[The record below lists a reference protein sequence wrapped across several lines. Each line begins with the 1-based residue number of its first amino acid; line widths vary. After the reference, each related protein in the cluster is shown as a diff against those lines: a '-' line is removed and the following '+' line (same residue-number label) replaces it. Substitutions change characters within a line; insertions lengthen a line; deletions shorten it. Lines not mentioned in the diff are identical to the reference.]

1 MMALFAITSCE
12 EPTFIYTPDNECL
25 TFSANKGSWLY
36 TDDPVVEIEVE
47 ITRGVVG
54 KELSLPLTLTGD
66 ALFSLTTASPLQF
79 AADEATKTIQV
90 GYDVTQAQA
99 GESYTFTLSFDKEK
113 VSPSGWNEFTGTL
126 NMPGG
131 ASSEYVDYAT
141 VEFYQGKINACVRL
155 EQELHSLLQV
165 SKLDPN
171 KYRIK
176 NAMNSGIDLDFTI
189 DGDGVVHL
197 SNEPTLCPFDNEQYI
212 KIPSSIEYEGETIT
226 FWIDQNPKYNKI
238 AENAASGDHLM
249 GMTADGGTSI
259 TWYVWM
265 ETASKGILK
274 FTTDDDGWWRMY
286 YDVVNMNPKPD
297 PDLDYD
303 RLGKV
308 EFYQGKINSCVTS
321 EAVLHSLLL
330 VSKYDANS
338 YRIKNAM
345 NSGIDLDFTI
355 DSEEKVHLTN
365 ETTLCPF
372 DNAQYIKIP
381 STVLYE
387 GEPITF
393 WIDPDP
399 KYNKIAENAATGD
412 HLMGMTADGG
422 TSITWYVWMET
433 ASKGILKFTTDDDGW
448 WRMYYD
454 VTEVYL

>member
-1 MMALFAITSCE
+1 MMALFAFTSCE
-12 EPTFIYTPDNECL
+12 QPNFIYEPENECL
-25 TFSANKGSWLY
+25 TFGTNSGSWLVA
-36 TDDPVVEIEVE
+36 DDPVIEVTL
-47 ITRGVVG
+47 TRGVVNTAVDV
-54 KELSLPLTLTGD
+54 PLTLAGD
-66 ALFSLTTASPLQF
+66 ALFSLTTPSPVKFASGE
-79 AADEATKTIQV
+79 DTKTIQI
-90 GYDVTQAQA
+90 GFDATQVQA
-99 GESYTFTLSFDKEK
+99 GEKYTFTLSFDKTK
-113 VSPSGWNEFTGTL
+113 VSPSGWNEFSGTL
-126 NMPGG
+126 IAPGG
-131 ASSEYVDYAT
+131 ASSEFEDYAT

-155 EQELHSLLQV
+155 EQELHSTLQV

-189 DGDGVVHL
+189 DSDGIVYL
-197 SNEPTLCPFDNEQYI
+197 SNETTLCPFDNEQYI
-212 KIPSSIEYEGETIT
+212 KIPSTVLYEGEPIT

-274 FTTDDDGWWRMY
+274 FTADDDGWWRMY
-286 YDVVNMNPKPD
+286 FDVVNMNPKPD

-308 EFYQGKINSCVTS
+308 EFYQGKINANVTS

-330 VSKYDANS
+330 VNKYDANK

-355 DSEEKVHLTN
+355 DSDGIVYLSN

-372 DNAQYIKIP
+372 DNEQYIKIP

-393 WIDPDP
+393 WIDQNP
-399 KYNKIAENAATGD
+399 KYNKIAENAASGD

-433 ASKGILKFTTDDDGW
+433 ASKGILKFTADDDGW

>member
-1 MMALFAITSCE
+1 
-12 EPTFIYTPDNECL
+12 
-25 TFSANKGSWLY
+25 
-36 TDDPVVEIEVE
+36 
-47 ITRGVVG
+47 
-54 KELSLPLTLTGD
+54 
-66 ALFSLTTASPLQF
+66 
-79 AADEATKTIQV
+79 
-90 GYDVTQAQA
+90 
-99 GESYTFTLSFDKEK
+99 
-113 VSPSGWNEFTGTL
+113 
-126 NMPGG
+126 
-131 ASSEYVDYAT
+131 
-141 VEFYQGKINACVRL
+141 
-155 EQELHSLLQV
+155 
-165 SKLDPN
+165 
-171 KYRIK
+171 
-176 NAMNSGIDLDFTI
+176 
-189 DGDGVVHL
+189 
-197 SNEPTLCPFDNEQYI
+197 
-212 KIPSSIEYEGETIT
+212 
-226 FWIDQNPKYNKI
+226 
-238 AENAASGDHLM
+238 
-249 GMTADGGTSI
+249 
-259 TWYVWM
+259 M
-265 ETASKGILK
+265 ETASKGTLK
-274 FTTDDDGWWRMY
+274 FSDTDDGWWKAY

-308 EFYQGKINSCVTS
+308 EFYQGKVNSCVTS

-355 DSEEKVHLTN
+355 DVEEKVHLTN
-365 ETTLCPF
+365 ATTLCPF

-412 HLMGMTADGG
+412 HLMGMTTDGG

>member
-1 MMALFAITSCE
+1 MMALFAFTSCE
-12 EPTFIYTPDNECL
+12 QPNFIYEPENECL
-25 TFSANKGSWLY
+25 TFGTNSGSWLVA
-36 TDDPVVEIEVE
+36 DDPVIEVTL
-47 ITRGVVG
+47 TRGVVNTAVDV
-54 KELSLPLTLTGD
+54 PLTLAGD
-66 ALFSLTTASPLQF
+66 ALFSLTTPSPVKFASGE
-79 AADEATKTIQV
+79 DTKTIQI
-90 GYDVTQAQA
+90 GFDATQVQA
-99 GESYTFTLSFDKEK
+99 GEKYTFTLSFDKTK
-113 VSPSGWNEFTGTL
+113 VSPSGWNEFSGTL
-126 NMPGG
+126 IAPGG
-131 ASSEYVDYAT
+131 ASSEFEDYAT

-155 EQELHSLLQV
+155 EQELHSTLQV

-189 DGDGVVHL
+189 DSDGIVYL
-197 SNEPTLCPFDNEQYI
+197 SNETTLCPFDNEQYI

-238 AENAASGDHLM
+238 AENAATGEHLM
-249 GMTADGGTSI
+249 GMTPDGGTSI

-274 FTTDDDGWWRMY
+274 FTADDDGWWRMY
-286 YDVVNMNPKPD
+286 FDVVNMNPKPD

-308 EFYQGKINSCVTS
+308 EFYQGKINANVTS

-330 VSKYDANS
+330 VNKYDANK

-355 DSEEKVHLTN
+355 DSDGIVYLSN

-372 DNAQYIKIP
+372 DNEQYIKIP
-381 STVLYE
+381 SSIEYE
-387 GEPITF
+387 GETITF
-393 WIDPDP
+393 WIDQNP
-399 KYNKIAENAATGD
+399 KYNKIAENAATGE
-412 HLMGMTADGG
+412 HLMGMTPDGG

-433 ASKGILKFTTDDDGW
+433 ASKGILKFTADDDGW

>member
-1 MMALFAITSCE
+1 MIALFAFTYCD
-12 EPTFIYTPDNECL
+12 EPNFIYEPENECL
-25 TFSANKGSWLY
+25 TFGTNSGSWLVA
-36 TDDPVVEIEVE
+36 DDPVIEVTL
-47 ITRGVVG
+47 TRGVVNTAVDV
-54 KELSLPLTLTGD
+54 PLTLTGD
-66 ALFSLTTASPLQF
+66 ALFSLTTPSPVKFASGE
-79 AADEATKTIQV
+79 DTKTIQI
-90 GYDVTQAQA
+90 GFDATQVQA
-99 GESYTFTLSFDKEK
+99 GEKYTFTLSFDKSK
-113 VSPSGWNEFTGTL
+113 VSPSGWNEFSGTL
-126 NMPGG
+126 IAPGG
-131 ASSEYVDYAT
+131 ASSEFEDYAT

-189 DGDGVVHL
+189 DSDGIVYL
-197 SNEPTLCPFDNEQYI
+197 SNETTLCPFDNEQYI

-238 AENAASGDHLM
+238 AENAATGEHLM
-249 GMTADGGTSI
+249 GMTPDGGTSI

-274 FTTDDDGWWRMY
+274 FTADDDGWWRMY
-286 YDVVNMNPKPD
+286 FDVVNMNPKPD

-308 EFYQGKINSCVTS
+308 EFYQGKVNSCVTS

-330 VSKYDANS
+330 VNKYEPNT

-454 VTEVYL
+454 VTEVFN